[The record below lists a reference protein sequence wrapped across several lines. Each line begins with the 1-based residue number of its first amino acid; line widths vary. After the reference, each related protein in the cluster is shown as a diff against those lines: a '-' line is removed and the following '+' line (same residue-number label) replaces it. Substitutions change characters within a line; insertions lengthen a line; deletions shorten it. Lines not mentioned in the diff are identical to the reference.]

1 MAYQK
6 NSDTAGWK
14 YLTGSNMT
22 DRGFPGSQS
31 GGTGYSDKSLAAINQ
46 RINAN
51 KTTTQTPGGTGTK
64 TGGSSN
70 SAADA
75 YNALLAAYRGAD
87 YSDYYNQMRAAAQA
101 AYDRGM
107 SALNDAYNSQLS
119 SLRSNLDST
128 KGQLLNNYNYS
139 KGNIMS
145 DAEQSLKE
153 AYINR
158 MLSEKNLA
166 QKMSAQG
173 LSGGATESTMAGMYN
188 NYGNARNNIN
198 TTQNRNL
205 SDLENNY
212 NDNLAQ
218 AMQAYNSAVANAN
231 LQKAQQAIQLEN
243 ALANNQ
249 ISALSD
255 YQSLMQSQNNQYL
268 DLLKTA
274 IANGANFTFDAT
286 SANNPLSAF
295 AFTQNATTPNTTNYA
310 ALQALMNNAGLG
322 VASGANFGGALQSV
336 NNQNALAQILAQLQ
350 AK

>member
-1 MAYQK
+1 MAFAK

-14 YLTGSNMT
+14 HFYGTT
-22 DRGFPGSQS
+22 D
-31 GGTGYSDKSLAAINQ
+31 
-46 RINAN
+46 
-51 KTTTQTPGGTGTK
+51 TGTK
-64 TGGSSN
+64 TPTNTNTTTDTGTRRTGSTTSN
-70 SAADA
+70 NNANA

-107 SALNDAYNSQLS
+107 SALESAYGEQMN
-119 SLRSNLDST
+119 SLRNNLAST

-212 NDNLAQ
+212 NDNVAQ
-218 AMQAYNSAVANAN
+218 AMQAYNSAVAQAN
-231 LQKAQQAIQLEN
+231 MQKAQQVIALEN

-255 YQSLMQSQNNQYL
+255 YQSLMQSQNSQYL
-268 DLLKTA
+268 DLLKAA

-286 SANNPLSAF
+286 SANNPLTAF
-295 AFTQNATTPNTTNYA
+295 AYTQNATTPAVNNYA
-310 ALQALMNNAGLG
+310 AYQALMNGAAPAG
-322 VASGANFGGALQSV
+322 GGAAAALQTV
-336 NNQNALAQILAQLQ
+336 NNQNALAQILAQIQ
-350 AK
+350 ANK

>member
-1 MAYQK
+1 MAFQK
-6 NSDTAGWK
+6 NSDTAGRTK
-14 YLTGSNMT
+14 FYDVPTNTNTTTKPTNTQTTTTTKTRTGS
-22 DRGFPGSQS
+22 
-31 GGTGYSDKSLAAINQ
+31 
-46 RINAN
+46 
-51 KTTTQTPGGTGTK
+51 TT
-64 TGGSSN
+64 SN
-70 SAADA
+70 NNADA

-107 SALNDAYNSQLS
+107 SALNSAYGEQMD
-119 SLRSNLDST
+119 SLRNNLNST
-128 KGQLLNNYNYS
+128 RGQLLNNYNYS

-166 QKMSAQG
+166 QRMSAQG

-198 TTQNRNL
+198 TQQNRSL

-218 AMQAYNSAVANAN
+218 AMQAYNSAVAQAN
-231 LQKAQQAIQLEN
+231 LQKAQQAIALEN
-243 ALANNQ
+243 ALASNQ

-255 YQSLMQSQNNQYL
+255 YQSLMQSQNSQYL

-295 AFTQNATTPNTTNYA
+295 AFTQTANAPTTNNYA
-310 ALQALMNNAGLG
+310 AIQALMNNGGNNAGAGLT
-322 VASGANFGGALQSV
+322 AGAVQAV
-336 NNQNALAQILAQLQ
+336 NNQNALAQILAQL
-350 AK
+350 ANR

>member
-1 MAYQK
+1 MAFQK
-6 NSDTAGWK
+6 NSDTAGRTK
-14 YLTGSNMT
+14 FYEVPTNTSTTTKPTNTQTSTTTTKTRTGS
-22 DRGFPGSQS
+22 
-31 GGTGYSDKSLAAINQ
+31 
-46 RINAN
+46 
-51 KTTTQTPGGTGTK
+51 TT
-64 TGGSSN
+64 SN
-70 SAADA
+70 NNADA

-107 SALNDAYNSQLS
+107 SALNSAYGEQMN
-119 SLRSNLDST
+119 SLRNNLNST

-166 QKMSAQG
+166 QRMSAQG

-198 TTQNRNL
+198 TQQNRSL

-218 AMQAYNSAVANAN
+218 AMQAYNSAVAQAN
-231 LQKAQQAIQLEN
+231 LQKAQQAIALEN
-243 ALANNQ
+243 ALASNQ

-255 YQSLMQSQNNQYL
+255 YQSLMQSQNSQYL

-295 AFTQNATTPNTTNYA
+295 AFTQTANAPTTNNYA
-310 ALQALMNNAGLG
+310 AIQALMNNGGNNAGAGLT
-322 VASGANFGGALQSV
+322 AGAVQAV
-336 NNQNALAQILAQLQ
+336 NNQNALAQILAQL
-350 AK
+350 ANR